1 MIVTVKGIEEKT
13 KGDNKWITVTDE
25 NGKTHN
31 IFSHLK
37 DKWALCFEG
46 ATVELVKKKNE
57 VNPKYWDVVDIK
69 SATVKEAVQAD
80 QSATY
85 ATKAT
90 ERASIQRQVAVKAV
104 VECLC
109 NKVEV
114 PHTLVGQTWAVMAEW
129 LGITPPEATESPAE
143 GITSTE
149 GITEAQKKKLGV
161 IAREKGLKSE
171 GLRAY
176 MMMAFGKEHSKD
188 LSMKEATEFITAIE
202 SGAIEVS

>member
-1 MIVTVKGIEEKT
+1 MIITIKGIEEKT
-13 KGDNKWITVTDE
+13 KGGNKWITVTDE
-25 NGKTHN
+25 NGKAHN
-31 IFSHLK
+31 IFSHLA

-57 VNPKYWDVVDIK
+57 HNPKFWDVVDIK
-69 SATVKEAVQAD
+69 SATIKDAVQAD

-114 PHTLVGQTWAVMAEW
+114 PHTLIGQTWAVMAEW
-129 LGITPPEATESPAE
+129 LGIAPPEATESPTE
-143 GITSTE
+143 GME

-161 IAREKGLKSE
+161 TAREKGLKPE

-176 MMMAFGKEHSKD
+176 MLMAFGKEHSKD
-188 LSMKEATEFITAIE
+188 LTRQEATEFITAIE
-202 SGAIEVS
+202 GGAIEAH